1 MGETKNL
8 PDVNINVDLPGDGG
22 SQNLPDV
29 NVNVDLPGDG
39 GSQNLDLCTAL
50 KRNETIDTL
59 LSQTDLNQT
68 DALVNAI
75 CDMTDGTTPLFI
87 AIEMQNLTVVE
98 LLLNKGAD
106 AK

>member
-1 MGETKNL
+1 M
-8 PDVNINVDLPGDGG
+8 PDI
-22 SQNLPDV
+22 

-39 GSQNLDLCTAL
+39 SSQNLDLCTAL
-50 KRNETIDTL
+50 KRNESSTVNTL

-87 AIEMQNLTVVE
+87 AIEMQNLKAVE

-106 AK
+106 AKYVD

>member
-1 MGETKNL
+1 M

-29 NVNVDLPGDG
+29 NVNVDLPEDG

-50 KRNETIDTL
+50 KRNESSTIDTL

>member
-29 NVNVDLPGDG
+29 NVDLPEDG

-50 KRNETIDTL
+50 KRNESSTVNTL